1 MGFLFV
7 GFRRVWLVGLLV
19 LLAAGTGQAQDRSL
33 TVMGG
38 YQFGGEFED
47 EATGD
52 EVELDETPNFTVL
65 LNLPYELDTEFEYV
79 FSRQATSLQAS
90 GQFSGDEL
98 FDLDVY
104 YLHVGGIAL
113 VNPDRVEPYVSGSLG
128 LTHMRPSDSG
138 LDSETRFSLSLG
150 GGVRVPLGERLALR
164 FDLRGFVTMLNG
176 GGSLFCTDGNC
187 NVRIVSDGFLQYA
200 ASAGIAFRF

>member
-1 MGFLFV
+1 MGFSFV
-7 GFRRVWLVGLLV
+7 GFRRGWLLGLVV
-19 LLAAGTGQAQDRSL
+19 LLAAGAGQAHDRSF

-52 EVELDETPNFTVL
+52 EVELDETPSFTVL
-65 LNLPYELDTEFEYV
+65 LNLPHQLDTEFEYV

-90 GQFSGDEL
+90 GQFSGNEL

-128 LTHMRPSDSG
+128 LTHMRPSDAG

-150 GGVRVPLGERLALR
+150 GGVRVPMGERLALR

-176 GGSLFCTDGNC
+176 GGSLFCADGNC
-187 NVRIVSDGFLQYA
+187 NVSVVSDGFLQYA
-200 ASAGIAFRF
+200 TSAGIVFRF